1 MKNYIITKNRTES
14 VRVIAVCRE
23 NMVSL
28 NSRRLTPT
36 SDIIEIEC
44 GVFKMIKVL
53 FELQLK
59 PKFSLVFELKKL

>member
-1 MKNYIITKNRTES
+1 MKNYIITENRTES
-14 VRVIAVCRE
+14 IRVIAVCRE

-44 GVFKMIKVL
+44 GVFEMVKVL
-53 FELQLK
+53 FELQLR
-59 PKFSLVFELKKL
+59 PRFSLIFGLKKL